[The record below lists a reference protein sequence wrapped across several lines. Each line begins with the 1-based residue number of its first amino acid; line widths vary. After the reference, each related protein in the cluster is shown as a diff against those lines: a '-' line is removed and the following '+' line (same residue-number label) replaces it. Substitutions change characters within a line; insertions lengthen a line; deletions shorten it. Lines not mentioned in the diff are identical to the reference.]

1 MLFDRVVNVDKGI
14 TVPLGLRGTIVGI
27 YEGMW
32 LLFISFVYSTTYGE
46 VFLLYSRL
54 TIYSYLQEILFR
66 IFNIEK
72 IRQREDMIVDQI
84 NQEN

>member
-66 IFNIEK
+66 IFSIEK